1 MADEP
6 TTANPEGVART
17 ADGTLADQT
26 TQTEQS
32 SQTTSPA
39 ESTTQTQKTTDK
51 TEGKTLLTE
60 GKKEP
65 LERPVTK
72 AAPEAPKEGVPE
84 KYEDYK
90 VPEGYTLD
98 AEVKKDADALFKGL
112 GLNQEQA
119 QSLVDFY
126 TAKTT
131 EAFQAPFEAY
141 QKVTDGWKTESE
153 NHADLKGKIGPGK
166 EISIRISK
174 FIDGIG
180 DPQLAKD
187 FREHMDITGAGN
199 HQAFIRVLNYAA
211 ERLTEGQHVAGK
223 GPSEAGQSRPGQAPK
238 SAAQSMYPNLPSIND
253 QR

>member
-60 GKKEP
+60 GKKEEP
-65 LERPVTK
+65 DKKEETK
-72 AAPEAPKEGVPE
+72 VEGAPE

-90 VPEGYTLD
+90 VPDGYTLD
-98 AEVKKDADALFKGL
+98 PEIKTEADALFKNSGL
-112 GLNQEQA
+112 SQEQA
-119 QSLVDFY
+119 QKFVDFY

>member
-1 MADEP
+1 MADET

-60 GKKEP
+60 GKKE
-65 LERPVTK
+65 ETK
-72 AAPEAPKEGVPE
+72 TEEKKVESAPE
-84 KYEDYK
+84 KYNDYT
-90 VPEGYTLD
+90 VPEGYQLD
-98 AEVKKDADALFKGL
+98 PEIKTSADKLFKEHGL
-112 GLNQEQA
+112 SQEAA
-119 QSLVDFY
+119 QSFVDFY
-126 TAKTT
+126 VKQTT

>member
-1 MADEP
+1 MAEET
-6 TTANPEGVART
+6 TTANPEGVERT
-17 ADGTLADQT
+17 GDRTIADQ
-26 TQTEQS
+26 S
-32 SQTTSPA
+32 SKSEGSEA
-39 ESTTQTQKTTDK
+39 STTQETKTEAK
-51 TEGKTLLTE
+51 TEAKVEGKTLLTE
-60 GKKEP
+60 GKKE
-65 LERPVTK
+65 E
-72 AAPEAPKEGVPE
+72 PEKKEEAKVGGAPE

-90 VPEGYTLD
+90 VPDGYTLD
-98 AEVKKDADALFKGL
+98 PEIKTEADALFKNSGL
-112 GLNQEQA
+112 SQEQA
-119 QSLVDFY
+119 QKFVDFY

-131 EAFQAPFEAY
+131 EAFKAPFEAY
-141 QKVTDGWKTESE
+141 QAVTDGWKTESE

>member
-1 MADEP
+1 MAEET

-17 ADGTLADQT
+17 GDGTIADQT
-26 TQTEQS
+26 PKLEGS
-32 SQTTSPA
+32 EA
-39 ESTTQTQKTTDK
+39 STTPETKTEPAPKTDADGKTFLTEKDK
-51 TEGKTLLTE
+51 TEP
-60 GKKEP
+60 KEP
-65 LERPVTK
+65 
-72 AAPEAPKEGVPE
+72 PKVEGAPE

-90 VPEGYTLD
+90 VPDGYTLD
-98 AEVKKDADALFKGL
+98 PEIKTEADALFKNSGL
-112 GLNQEQA
+112 SQEQA
-119 QSLVDFY
+119 QKFVDFY